1 MRIKNSEPKNEG
13 GIARFIERKDVGGS
27 LKERVAIIQEADKNI
42 SLIRSTSSNDL
53 TSYRA
58 HIEPNSTSVRR
69 TRSAPLFLVEGSLG
83 VGPSLPSAIMVHGIK
98 SVRNM
103 VRSEKHDS
111 KLLENAGD
119 IIRFTERNVVRGL
132 RKDRLQITQ
141 LKDKNIR
148 LTRSTSNDLTRF
160 FEQAHIE
167 PSTASV
173 KRTMSAPLIL
183 VGSSSCVD

>member
-1 MRIKNSEPKNEG
+1 
-13 GIARFIERKDVGGS
+13 
-27 LKERVAIIQEADKNI
+27 
-42 SLIRSTSSNDL
+42 
-53 TSYRA
+53 
-58 HIEPNSTSVRR
+58 
-69 TRSAPLFLVEGSLG
+69 
-83 VGPSLPSAIMVHGIK
+83 
-98 SVRNM
+98 M

-111 KLLENAGD
+111 KLLENAGG
-119 IIRFTERNVVRGL
+119 IIRFTERNIVRGL

-160 FEQAHIE
+160 FEQDHIE

-173 KRTMSAPLIL
+173 KRIMSAPLIL

>member
-27 LKERVAIIQEADKNI
+27 LKERVAVIQEADKNI
-42 SLIRSTSSNDL
+42 SLIRSTSSYDL
-53 TSYRA
+53 TSFRA
-58 HIEPNSTSVRR
+58 HIELNRTSVRR
-69 TRSAPLFLVEGSLG
+69 TRSAPSILVDGSLS
-83 VGPSLPSAIMVHGIK
+83 VRLSLPSAIMVHGIN
-98 SVRNM
+98 SVRNV
-103 VRSEKHDS
+103 VRNEQHDS

-119 IIRFTERNVVRGL
+119 IIRFTERKVVRGL

-148 LTRSTSNDLTRF
+148 LTRSTSNGLTGF
-160 FEQAHIE
+160 FDRAHIE

-183 VGSSSCVD
+183 VGSNSCVD